1 MRGAPSVWGDVFLKV
16 VKNMARRAPRK
27 MQASNTM
34 RILMVED
41 EVELARLIADH
52 LARCGF
58 EVRLAPTLKEAREA
72 VATGSYSLALLDRRL
87 PDGDSVELIPDIRRA
102 HSGVR
107 VIMLTALD
115 AVADKIMG
123 LDAGADDY
131 LTKPFDINELMARI
145 RANLRRSGESA
156 GEPPITVGALSF
168 DLRSRGVCVNSRPLV
183 LHRRE
188 LALLDSLIRRDG
200 RATPR
205 ETLLEEVYTGEEEGF
220 RSNALDALVS
230 RLRKHLN
237 ESDAGVVIQPIR
249 GIGYML
255 AKAQS

>member
-1 MRGAPSVWGDVFLKV
+1 
-16 VKNMARRAPRK
+16 
-27 MQASNTM
+27 M
-34 RILMVED
+34 RILVVED
-41 EVELARLIADH
+41 EVELARLIAER
-52 LARCGF
+52 LERGGF
-58 EVRLAPTLKEAREA
+58 EVRLARTLAEARDA
-72 VATGSYSLALLDRRL
+72 LAAGSYSLALLDRRL
-87 PDGDSVELIPDIRRA
+87 PDGDSLSLIPDLRRA

-115 AVADKIMG
+115 TVADKIAG
-123 LDAGADDY
+123 LDSGADDY
-131 LTKPFDINELMARI
+131 LTKPFDVNELLARI
-145 RANLRRSGESA
+145 RANLRRSGEGA
-156 GEPPITVGALSF
+156 AEPPITVGALSF
-168 DLRSRGVCVNSRPLV
+168 DLQLRQVYVHGRPMV

-205 ETLLEEVYTGEEEGF
+205 ETLLEEVYSGEEEGF
-220 RSNALDALVS
+220 QSNALDALVS

-237 ESDAGVVIQPIR
+237 ENEAGVVIHPIR